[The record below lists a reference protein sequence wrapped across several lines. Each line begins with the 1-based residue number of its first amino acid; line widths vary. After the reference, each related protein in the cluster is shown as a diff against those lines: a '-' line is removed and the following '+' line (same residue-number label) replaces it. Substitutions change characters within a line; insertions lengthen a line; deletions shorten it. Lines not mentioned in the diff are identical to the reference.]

1 MWVVAARP
9 VLMGFATHKPEPDQ
23 HVLLPLQVPHLG
35 ISLLHSAAS
44 FCCVWQAPLGQPG
57 WCPSLEYMTALVPAP
72 SSTALPHCR
81 GQAGTLGTG
90 KRLLTTMQRHANWDR
105 LTLWGG
111 LAVFMLVVAYVVQK
125 RSLYFVPR

>member
-1 MWVVAARP
+1 MPKPGIPDGYVAC
-9 VLMGFATHKPEPDQ
+9 PERADC
-23 HVLLPLQVPHLG
+23 LPEG
-35 ISLLHSAAS
+35 I
-44 FCCVWQAPLGQPG
+44 
-57 WCPSLEYMTALVPAP
+57 
-72 SSTALPHCR
+72 ALPNCR

-90 KRLLTTMQRHANWDR
+90 KRLLATMQRHAVWDR